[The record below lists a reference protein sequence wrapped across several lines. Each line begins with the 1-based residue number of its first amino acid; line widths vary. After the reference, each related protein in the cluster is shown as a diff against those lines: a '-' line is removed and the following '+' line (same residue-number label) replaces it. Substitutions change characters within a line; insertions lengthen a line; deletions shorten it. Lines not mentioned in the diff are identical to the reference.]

1 MNLELEKRSEILEFS
16 LNTEEAVN
24 SLLLVYLSI
33 SDKSTT
39 KLFGNKAGISFKS
52 KIDLLYDIDVLSKEE
67 HSKLELQMTFR
78 NKFLHDIQCSSFL
91 SVLKHFDNG
100 IKNRFKKFLEKD
112 EKIDNEESCRIA
124 YRNLYID
131 NTKVIKFKFAN
142 KRKQIQEKADVLQ
155 TLLSELERVNSLSFN
170 LIDELLQIL
179 ESAELENPKILDLS
193 DKISSKCFESGNSL
207 KMGRDMLN
215 LGEKLKLILIEK
227 TQETDI

>member
-1 MNLELEKRSEILEFS
+1 MDMELEKRSEVLDFS

-33 SDKSTT
+33 SDKSRT

-78 NKFLHDIQCSSFL
+78 NKFLHDIQCSAFL

-100 IKNRFKKFLEKD
+100 IKHRFKKFLEKN

-124 YRNLYID
+124 YRNLYI
-131 NTKVIKFKFAN
+131 NNIKIIRLKFAN
-142 KRKQIQEKADVLQ
+142 KRKHIQEKADVLQ
-155 TLLSELERVNSLSFN
+155 TLLAELERVNSLSFN
-170 LIDELLQIL
+170 LIDELMQIL
-179 ESAELENPKILDLS
+179 ESAELENPKIADFS
-193 DKISSKCFESGNSL
+193 DKISSKCYESGNSL
-207 KMGRDMLN
+207 KMGGDMLN
-215 LGEKLKLILIEK
+215 LGEKLKVLLTEK
-227 TQETDI
+227 KEIID

>member
-1 MNLELEKRSEILEFS
+1 MGLELEKRSEVLEFS

-67 HSKLELQMTFR
+67 HSSLELQMIFR
-78 NKFLHDIQCSSFL
+78 NKFLHDIQSNSFL

-112 EKIDNEESCRIA
+112 EKINNEESCRMA
-124 YRNLYID
+124 YRNLYLN
-131 NTKVIKFKFAN
+131 NTKVIKLKFAN
-142 KRKQIQEKADVLQ
+142 KRKQIEEKADVLQ
-155 TLLSELERVNSLSFN
+155 TLLAELERVNDLSFS

-179 ESAELENPKILDLS
+179 ESTELENPKIADLS
-193 DKISSKCFESGNSL
+193 DKISLKCIESGNSL
-207 KMGRDMLN
+207 KMGNEMLN
-215 LGEKLKLILIEK
+215 LGERLKIILTERIE
-227 TQETDI
+227 IIG